1 MLNIAVIEDN
11 DRDAKILEQCLTRYA
26 TQNHLQFQVAHFSSA
41 LKFINAYKSNYDL
54 IFMDIEMPLMSGME
68 AAKALRQ
75 IDRGVTLVFVTNMV
89 QYAVEGYAV
98 EAFDYILKPINDYA
112 FDLKLKRILSHVGSQ
127 AEGRIVIRTGG
138 ETVALP
144 VRKICYVEVDGHY
157 LNWHTQD
164 QIYRSLGTL
173 KSIGEQLP
181 ESFCAISRWHVINMQ
196 YVSSVI
202 GDDVLVKEE
211 KLHIGRSYKQQ
222 FLQAYAEYMVGGT

>member
-11 DRDAKILEQCLTRYA
+11 GRDAETLERCLARYA
-26 TQNHLQFQVAHFSSA
+26 AQNQLQFSVTRFTSA
-41 LKFINAYKSNYDL
+41 LKFISAYKSNYDL

-112 FDLKLKRILSHVGSQ
+112 FDLKLKRILAHVGSQ
-127 AEGRIVIRTGG
+127 AEERIVIRTAG

-144 VRKICYVEVDGHY
+144 VRKIFYVEVDGHY

-164 QIYRSLGTL
+164 KVYRSLGTL
-173 KSIGEQLP
+173 KSIGQQLP
-181 ESFCAISRWHVINMQ
+181 ASYCAISRWHVVNMQ
-196 YVSSVI
+196 YVRSVV
-202 GDDVLVKEE
+202 GDDVMIGSE
-211 KLHIGRSYKQQ
+211 KLHIGRSYKQR
-222 FLQAYAEYMVGGT
+222 FLQAYAEYMVGGA

>member
-26 TQNHLQFQVAHFSSA
+26 TQNHLPFQVAHFSSA

-127 AEGRIVIRTGG
+127 AEERIVIRTGG
-138 ETVALP
+138 ETVGLP
-144 VRKICYVEVDGHY
+144 VRKICYVEVDGH
-157 LNWHTQD
+157 
-164 QIYRSLGTL
+164 RSLGTL

>member
-112 FDLKLKRILSHVGSQ
+112 FDLKLKRILSHVGT
-127 AEGRIVIRTGG
+127 EDLLCGGGR
-138 ETVALP
+138 ALSKLAYPGSDIP
-144 VRKICYVEVDGHY
+144 V
-157 LNWHTQD
+157 
-164 QIYRSLGTL
+164 SGTP
-173 KSIGEQLP
+173 QVHWR
-181 ESFCAISRWHVINMQ
+181 A
-196 YVSSVI
+196 
-202 GDDVLVKEE
+202 
-211 KLHIGRSYKQQ
+211 
-222 FLQAYAEYMVGGT
+222 AA

>member
-127 AEGRIVIRTGG
+127 
-138 ETVALP
+138 
-144 VRKICYVEVDGHY
+144 
-157 LNWHTQD
+157 D